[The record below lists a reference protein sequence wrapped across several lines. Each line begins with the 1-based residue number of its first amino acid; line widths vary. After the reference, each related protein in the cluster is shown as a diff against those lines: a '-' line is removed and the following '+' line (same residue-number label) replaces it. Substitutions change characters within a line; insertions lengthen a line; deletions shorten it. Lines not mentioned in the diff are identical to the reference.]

1 MTIKERQFGDVVVLD
16 LAGAIAGSN
25 ARVMLDEA
33 VRRHNRTGT
42 RIVVANLGRVPSVD
56 VSGLSALV
64 DAYRTLQTA
73 GRALRL
79 ACVTK
84 RLGNLLVITRR
95 LTVFDTFDSV
105 EDAVGSVAR
114 AEARVPQAPRT
125 TAVLTLSTVQR
136 FLRRA

>member
-1 MTIKERQFGDVVVLD
+1 MTIKERQFGEVVVLD
-16 LAGAIAGSN
+16 LAGAIAGSQ
-25 ARVMLDEA
+25 ARAKLDDA

-42 RIVVANLGRVPSVD
+42 RVVVANLGRVPSMD

-73 GRALRL
+73 GGVLRL

-84 RLGNLLVITRR
+84 RLGDLLVITRL

-114 AEARVPQAPRT
+114 AEARVPQAPG
-125 TAVLTLSTVQR
+125 AAAMSLSTIQH